1 MNFLF
6 LCTHNACRSILSE
19 AVFNQ
24 LAPAGHAAASAGSAP
39 AGTLHPGAIA
49 QLERHGI
56 ATAGYA
62 SKSWDD
68 LPLQPDVVVTVC
80 ANAAGEACPAY
91 LGDVVR
97 THWGL
102 DDPSRATGSAHAIKE
117 AFERTYQIVLAR
129 THALFALPLA
139 QLAAD
144 PQALK
149 QALDRIGES
158 VPGEDS
164 AC

>member
-19 AVFNQ
+19 A
-24 LAPAGHAAASAGSAP
+24 
-39 AGTLHPGAIA
+39 
-49 QLERHGI
+49 
-56 ATAGYA
+56 
-62 SKSWDD
+62 
-68 LPLQPDVVVTVC
+68 
-80 ANAAGEACPAY
+80 
-91 LGDVVR
+91 
-97 THWGL
+97 
-102 DDPSRATGSAHAIKE
+102 AHAIQD

-139 QLAAD
+139 QLAD

-149 QALDRIGES
+149 QALDRIGAS